1 MKATS
6 ISSMFLG
13 IFAAT
18 ALAQELAPAVEATSV
33 AIAPVA
39 AGDGAEVPAG
49 EFPVP
54 TEMQKREVNSS
65 RLDKRHYGV
74 F

>member
-6 ISSMFLG
+6 ISSLLLG
-13 IFAAT
+13 ILAAT
-18 ALAQELAPAVEATSV
+18 SLAQELAPAVTSV

-49 EFPVP
+49 EFPIP
-54 TEMQKREVNSS
+54 TEMKKREIKPG
-65 RLDKRHYGV
+65 RLNKRHYGV